1 MTKTKKYHIAFVLV
15 SMESGGTEN
24 YLLRFLSTLA
34 NDVEATIICKGGKTG
49 TLENNYRK
57 LGIKIKILKL
67 GYLNL
72 KNIITFKRLL
82 KDYDAVCDLTG
93 NFAGISMFLAN
104 LNGIPKRVSFY
115 RASSNHFTPN
125 FLNNTYN
132 GLMNKLVYHFS
143 TDILSNSRAA
153 FDYFYPIKSK
163 KDSRF
168 KIIRNGV
175 DINLFSKKLEK
186 NQLRKKYG
194 LPEDCYLIGHVG
206 RWNAAKNFPTI
217 FKVAETLLS
226 IKNGLNIAFVFCGRE
241 TDSINFKTH
250 LINHGIS
257 DHCFPLGEQTKV
269 YEVLN
274 CLDLF
279 YFPSIT
285 EGQPNALIEAIISGL
300 PFVASNIEA
309 IKESLPQEAHAQ
321 LVHPLNIEQT
331 VFKIKEIMKNE
342 KAFIHS
348 DWAKKEYRAED
359 RFAEFK
365 HVLLSN

>member
-1 MTKTKKYHIAFVLV
+1 
-15 SMESGGTEN
+15 MEAGGTEN

-93 NFAGISMFLAN
+93 NFAGISMFLAK

-125 FLNNTYN
+125 FFKNTYN
-132 GLMNKLVYHFS
+132 NLMNKFVYHFS

-153 FDYFYPIKSK
+153 FDYFHPKKSQM
-163 KDSRF
+163 DSRF
-168 KIIRNGV
+168 KIIKNGI
-175 DINLFSKKLEK
+175 DIDLFSKNIGKK
-186 NQLRKKYG
+186 QLRKEYG
-194 LPEDCYLIGHVG
+194 LPEDVYLIGHVG

-217 FKVAETLLS
+217 FKVAEVLLS
-226 IKNGLNIAFVFCGRE
+226 NQSGLKNIAFVFCGRE
-241 TDSINFKTH
+241 TDSINFKNH
-250 LINHGIS
+250 LINHGIL
-257 DHCFPLGEQTKV
+257 DHCFTLGEQTKV
-269 YEVLN
+269 YEVLK

-309 IKESLPQEAHAQ
+309 IKESLPQEAQAQ
-321 LVHPLNIEQT
+321 LVSPLNIEDT
-331 VFKIKEIMKNE
+331 VYKIKEIMKNE